1 MSAMNIQKA
10 VTFGELMLRLD
21 PPGHDRFV
29 QADTFKVRYTGAEA
43 NVAVSLSGFGVEAYA
58 VSKVPAH
65 EIGQACVNYLRR
77 YGVNTDYIV
86 RGGDRLGI
94 LYVETGASQ
103 RPSNVIYDRNHSSLR
118 ELGPQELDWE
128 RIFQGKHWFHVAGTA
143 PALGANVRAAVEEAL
158 ATARR
163 LGLKTS
169 FDCNYRSKLW
179 GLDEAKQVLTRLM
192 NHVDVFIGGAEEA
205 EKIFGVSAPET
216 EDERVRAEYAAKRL
230 RERFGFAWVAMSLRG
245 GASASVNRYAAMLCG
260 PDGCRFSNEYEIQ
273 IVDRVGS
280 GDAFTAGLIYK
291 ILNGANV
298 SEAVE
303 FAVAAGC
310 LKHSIPGDFNLVS
323 VEEVERVMRGE
334 QSGRVRR

>member
-1 MSAMNIQKA
+1 MLPHKV

-21 PPGHDRFV
+21 PLGHDRFV
-29 QADTFKVRYTGAEA
+29 QAETFEARYTGAEA
-43 NVAVSLSGFGVEAYA
+43 NVAVALSGWGVETFA

-103 RPSNVIYDRNHSSLR
+103 RPSNVIYDRNHSSIR
-118 ELGPQELDWE
+118 EIRSEELDWD
-128 RIFQGKHWFHVAGTA
+128 RIFEGKHWFHVAGTA
-143 PALGANVRAAVEEAL
+143 PALGANVRSVVEEAL
-158 ATARR
+158 ASARR

-179 GLDEAKQVLTRLM
+179 GLEEARNVLTRLM
-192 NHVDVFIGGAEEA
+192 EYVDVFIGGAEDA
-205 EKIFGVSAPET
+205 EKIFGIALHEKGDDRFRT
-216 EDERVRAEYAAKRL
+216 EYAAKQL
-230 RERFGFAWVAMSLRG
+230 CARFGFEWVGMSLRG
-245 GASASVNRYAAMLCG
+245 GDSASKNRYAAMVCYG
-260 PDGCRFSNEYEIQ
+260 DECFFSREYEIQ

-280 GDAFTAGLIYK
+280 GDAFTAGLIHQ
-291 ILNGANV
+291 ILRGAGPA
-298 SEAVE
+298 EAVE

-310 LKHSIPGDFNLVS
+310 LKHTIPGDFNLVS
-323 VEEVERVMRGE
+323 VEEVERVIGGE
-334 QSGRVRR
+334 HSGRVQR